1 MVKYNEAATLHDTA
15 SVEND
20 IWIGIA
26 KDKKACLTKSQPI
39 LALNNNVKHI
49 SPTFL
54 HHAVGNKHLL

>member
-26 KDKKACLTKSQPI
+26 KDKKACFNQKSTDSRIEQQC
-39 LALNNNVKHI
+39 KTYFSRI
-49 SPTFL
+49 STSC
-54 HHAVGNKHLL
+54 GWK